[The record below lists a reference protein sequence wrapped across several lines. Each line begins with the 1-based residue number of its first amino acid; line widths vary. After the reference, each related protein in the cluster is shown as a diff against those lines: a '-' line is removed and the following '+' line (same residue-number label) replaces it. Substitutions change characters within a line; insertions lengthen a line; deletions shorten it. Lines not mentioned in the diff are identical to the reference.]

1 MADWRDGA
9 EYAPR
14 ERPDGFATP
23 RTPPLSVAPE
33 PPHLA
38 DGLPAQ
44 GPEAF
49 EPAPAPTPPLDA
61 LVPSSAPKRDPHLP
75 FGSGMSIHEGSA
87 WGSAHAA
94 PGRTDRAWDPT
105 QPMVTSHNFGP
116 LSGSSPH
123 VSSGT
128 PGQAWAPPDPTTQY
142 PPPGNAVSQQFPT
155 NGPSAATGQFSPSG
169 SYPTPGPLPLQWE
182 PQSRPPAAGN
192 GLMTVVRT
200 AGYALVIV
208 LLAGMLIRPLSFVL
222 LLSAVAL
229 SAMAPVAKQTLVR
242 VGAIGAAAAL
252 VLGLLVPGDRDTID
266 AVFEWAQFAC
276 FVVLG
281 ADLYVV
287 WKYLGKART

>member
-23 RTPPLSVAPE
+23 RTPPLSVAPP

-38 DGLPAQ
+38 DGLPME

-49 EPAPAPTPPLDA
+49 EPAPTPSPSLDA
-61 LVPSSAPKRDPHLP
+61 LVPSTAPQRDPHLP
-75 FGSGMSIHEGSA
+75 FGTGMSTHEGSA

-94 PGRTDRAWDPT
+94 PGAADRAWDPT

-116 LSGSSPH
+116 LSGSS
-123 VSSGT
+123 GAAT
-128 PGQAWAPPDPTTQY
+128 TTTTTTGQGWAPPDPTTQY
-142 PPPGNAVSQQFPT
+142 PPPGDSPPQQFPV
-155 NGPSAATGQFSPSG
+155 NNPYAPN
-169 SYPTPGPLPLQWE
+169 GPLPLQWD
-182 PQSRPPAAGN
+182 PQARRPAQGN
-192 GLMTVVRT
+192 GLMAAVKS
-200 AGYALVIV
+200 AGHALVIV
-208 LLAGMLIRPLSFVL
+208 LLAGVLIRPLSFVL
-222 LLSAVAL
+222 LLSAIAL

-242 VGAIGAAAAL
+242 IGAIGAGAAL

-266 AVFEWAQFAC
+266 AIFEWAQFAC

-281 ADLYVV
+281 LDLYVV